1 MLRFEQCRARGAT
14 MNGDGPDGRVS
25 GALPYDAFLLV
36 SFGGPEGMA
45 DVEPFLDHVL
55 RWCGQITRNPPTAVF
70 AAKRAIVDGLGL
82 PLDEGLR
89 LEARLFSEVNAS
101 PLAQAANAAFPR
113 SLGG

>member
-1 MLRFEQCRARGAT
+1 

-55 RWCGQITRNPPTAVF
+55 RGRNVP
-70 AAKRAIVDGLGL
+70 
-82 PLDEGLR
+82 
-89 LEARLFSEVNAS
+89 SERRREVAHH
-101 PLAQAANAAFPR
+101 
-113 SLGG
+113 